1 MNKYEKAYAKS
12 YHRHG
17 KYSIEYVR
25 KLWENSKKVY
35 ESTGEWP
42 IIDVG
47 NGVCVTMDSDRY
59 SNFFINGTDCVSC
72 GLKGEYFWLETFNVK
87 KSKSGAYYKNKWHF
101 NLYGIGTDGCEM
113 QLTKDHIIPRA
124 AGGADSLDNYQP
136 MCERCNEKKADKVA

>member
-17 KYSIEYVR
+17 KYSIEYV
-25 KLWENSKKVY
+25 KNLWESSKTVY

-47 NGVCVTMDSDRY
+47 NGICVTMDSDRY

-87 KSKSGAYYKNKWHF
+87 KSKNGAYYKNKWHF
-101 NLYGIGTDGCEM
+101 NLYGILQRFSM
-113 QLTKDHIIPRA
+113 AALALTWTIIR
-124 AGGADSLDNYQP
+124 SFTICTMNL
-136 MCERCNEKKADKVA
+136 V

>member
-1 MNKYEKAYAKS
+1 MNKYEKAYTKS

-25 KLWENSKKVY
+25 KLWESSKTVY
-35 ESTGEWP
+35 ELTGEWP

-87 KSKSGAYYKNKWHF
+87 KSKVVLIIKTSGILIYMESVQMDVKCSLLKTISFHV
-101 NLYGIGTDGCEM
+101 L
-113 QLTKDHIIPRA
+113 LV
-124 AGGADSLDNYQP
+124 GADSLDNYQP

>member
-59 SNFFINGTDCVSC
+59 SNFFYQWNGLCI
-72 GLKGEYFWLETFNVK
+72 LW
-87 KSKSGAYYKNKWHF
+87 
-101 NLYGIGTDGCEM
+101 
-113 QLTKDHIIPRA
+113 TKRRILLVRNIQR
-124 AGGADSLDNYQP
+124 
-136 MCERCNEKKADKVA
+136 

>member
-12 YHRHG
+12 YHRHC
-17 KYSIEYVR
+17 KYSIEYVK
-25 KLWENSKKVY
+25 KLWEGSKVVY
-35 ESTGEWP
+35 ESTGKWP

-47 NGVCVTMDSDRY
+47 NGICVTMDSDRY

-101 NLYGIGTDGCEM
+101 NLYGIDADGCEM
-113 QLTKDHIIPRA
+113 RLTKDHIVPRA

-136 MCERCNEKKADKVA
+136 MCERCNSRKADKAS

>member
-25 KLWENSKKVY
+25 ELWESSKKVY

-101 NLYGIGTDGCEM
+101 NLYGIGEDGCEM
-113 QLTKDHIIPRA
+113 QLTKDHIIPRD